1 MLNGTEN
8 NQNGEKSGNFGLPED
23 YFQKSAASL
32 INRIEWLE
40 EHQDYKILT
49 SFKDKQPFYVPG
61 GYFESLDKK
70 IELITYPQLLLLKK
84 IPHGFN
90 APMGYF
96 NMAEVRELG
105 QVIAEEEQFHIRVP
119 KKNSFVTERG
129 YFEANEA
136 KLKKILA
143 SPKHKTKIV
152 RLFSVRRLSAVAA
165 VLIIALGFWFYN
177 FYFNV
182 ANTTDC
188 GTMACIDSVEL
199 LKARAIENL
208 ETDELYEL
216 VNSKKLEEH
225 LNTKV
230 IDKKQKRDS
239 ANALPE
245 DAVDDLL
252 DGI

>member
-1 MLNGTEN
+1 MLNETEN
-8 NQNGEKSGNFGLPED
+8 NQNGQKSGNFGLPED

-40 EHQDYKILT
+40 ENKDYKILT
-49 SFKDKQPFYVPG
+49 SFKDKQPFYVPA

-70 IELITYPQLLLLKK
+70 IELIPYSQLFLLKER
-84 IPHGFN
+84 PHGFN
-90 APMGYF
+90 APTGYF
-96 NMAEVRELG
+96 NMAEMRELG
-105 QVIAEEEQFHIRVP
+105 QVTAGEEQFHIRVP
-119 KKNSFVTERG
+119 KKNPFITEPG
-129 YFEANEA
+129 YFEANEV

-143 SPKHKTKIV
+143 APKHKTKIV
-152 RLFSVRRLSAVAA
+152 SLFSVRRLSVVAA
-165 VLIIALGFWFYN
+165 LLMLALGFWVYN

-182 ANTTDC
+182 VNTKDC
-188 GTMACIDSVEL
+188 GTMACIDRDEL
-199 LKARAIENL
+199 LKTRAIENL

-239 ANALPE
+239 ANTLPE
-245 DAVDDLL
+245 DTVDDLL